1 MREEEEGYDLSSWK
15 SVRNNRIGAT
25 CPLSVGLT
33 VQLNSTKATKNFKFK
48 CGKSS
53 LGLNVY

>member
-1 MREEEEGYDLSSWK
+1 MREEEEGYTTW
-15 SVRNNRIGAT
+15 
-25 CPLSVGLT
+25 PLSVGLT
-33 VQLNSTKATKNFKFK
+33 VQLGSTKPTKNFKFK